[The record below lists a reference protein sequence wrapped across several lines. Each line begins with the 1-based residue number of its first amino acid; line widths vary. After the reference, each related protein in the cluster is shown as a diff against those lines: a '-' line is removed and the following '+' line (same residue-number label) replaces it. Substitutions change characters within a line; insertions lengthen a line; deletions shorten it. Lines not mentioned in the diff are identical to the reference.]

1 MLKPDRELRR
11 DHDRVRPYRINKHE
25 SGLLPCGLDKVHRAL
40 LILFLRLGQ
49 CSISLE
55 EHSLKNWDCHALVQ
69 TTNTAAMNR
78 VSKFIRLISFSN
90 HDHGKARARKP

>member
-11 DHDRVRPYRINKHE
+11 DHDRVRPYHINKHQ
-25 SGLLPCGLDKVHRAL
+25 SGLLPCRQDKVHRAL

-55 EHSLKNWDCHALVQ
+55 EHSLKNWYCHALVQ
-69 TTNTAAMNR
+69 TTNTAVKNR
-78 VSKFIRLISFSN
+78 VSKFIGLISFSN
-90 HDHGKARARKP
+90 HNQGKARASKP